1 MVEVVDHDYQGYWE
15 DRGWDPSADV
25 RTQSTVDTGNRS
37 LGNPNSIQSDKGLV
51 VLGGYASA
59 GIRGI
64 SGVELNIDAAGWQ
77 SAQLKEPVSD
87 ITWCPWRYAWQ
98 ATPGEHILSVRAIDG
113 TGVVQSAESLPPHP
127 SGASGWHTL
136 KLRIEGP

>member
-1 MVEVVDHDYQGYWE
+1 MASGVRRSRANTAFPARLIVPGLYGMKNVKWLSGMEVVDHDYQGYWE

-37 LGNPNSIQSDKGLV
+37 LGNPNSIQSDKGQV

-98 ATPGEHILSVRAIDG
+98 ATPGE
-113 TGVVQSAESLPPHP
+113 
-127 SGASGWHTL
+127 
-136 KLRIEGP
+136 